1 MAAPGGPTERG
12 RGDGSVTMSETTK
25 FEQSLQ
31 EFGERFNGNERIRKL
46 IKGWNRSVMLEAT
59 DSRAHFSL
67 IINDL
72 ALTEVRTGL
81 VHGDPPIHL
90 QAEEDVLR
98 RIFTGEYNPAA
109 ALMDGVASAADID
122 TAMKLGTNYPRGP
135 LAWGDLIGLDV
146 VLGVMRGLQE
156 EFGDDRYRPCPL
168 LARYVLAGRLGK
180 KVGRGFFE
188 Y

>member
-1 MAAPGGPTERG
+1 
-12 RGDGSVTMSETTK
+12 MSETTK

-31 EFGERFNGNERIRKL
+31 EFGERFNGNERIRRL

-109 ALMDGVASAADID
+109 ALMDGALAVYSHERDKVKLEAI
-122 TAMKLGTNYPRGP
+122 AMVI
-135 LAWGDLIGLDV
+135 WGV
-146 VLGVMRGLQE
+146 
-156 EFGDDRYRPCPL
+156 
-168 LARYVLAGRLGK
+168 GK
-180 KVGRGFFE
+180 R
-188 Y
+188 

>member
-1 MAAPGGPTERG
+1 
-12 RGDGSVTMSETTK
+12 MSETTK

-109 ALMDGVASAADID
+109 ALMDGALAVYSHERDKVKLEAI
-122 TAMKLGTNYPRGP
+122 AMVI
-135 LAWGDLIGLDV
+135 WGV
-146 VLGVMRGLQE
+146 SKR
-156 EFGDDRYRPCPL
+156 
-168 LARYVLAGRLGK
+168 
-180 KVGRGFFE
+180 
-188 Y
+188 

>member
-1 MAAPGGPTERG
+1 
-12 RGDGSVTMSETTK
+12 MSETTK

-31 EFGERFNGNERIRKL
+31 EFGERFNGNERIRRL

-109 ALMDGVASAADID
+109 ALMDGALAVYSHERDKVKLEAI
-122 TAMKLGTNYPRGP
+122 AMVI
-135 LAWGDLIGLDV
+135 WGV
-146 VLGVMRGLQE
+146 SKR
-156 EFGDDRYRPCPL
+156 
-168 LARYVLAGRLGK
+168 
-180 KVGRGFFE
+180 
-188 Y
+188 

>member
-1 MAAPGGPTERG
+1 
-12 RGDGSVTMSETTK
+12 MSETTK

-31 EFGERFNGNERIRKL
+31 EFGERFNSNERIRKL

-72 ALTEVRTGL
+72 ALTEVRMGL

-109 ALMDGVASAADID
+109 ALMDGALAVYSHERDKVKLEAI
-122 TAMKLGTNYPRGP
+122 AMVI
-135 LAWGDLIGLDV
+135 WGV
-146 VLGVMRGLQE
+146 
-156 EFGDDRYRPCPL
+156 
-168 LARYVLAGRLGK
+168 GK
-180 KVGRGFFE
+180 R
-188 Y
+188 

>member
-1 MAAPGGPTERG
+1 
-12 RGDGSVTMSETTK
+12 MSETTK

-109 ALMDGVASAADID
+109 ALMDGALAVYSHERDKVKLEAI
-122 TAMKLGTNYPRGP
+122 AMVI
-135 LAWGDLIGLDV
+135 WGV
-146 VLGVMRGLQE
+146 
-156 EFGDDRYRPCPL
+156 
-168 LARYVLAGRLGK
+168 GK
-180 KVGRGFFE
+180 R
-188 Y
+188 